1 MARSGREKDI
11 YYRRMEETPAVPQ
24 KPAAKPWSFTF
35 TFSWDG
41 PGLPTRAQSVEF
53 LRSLSRRDL
62 AIIGGVVAFIF
73 IIEPLLLYWLFS
85 AKLKNRLDTQGMEL
99 SSLVSN
105 QIQAGVGPAMKE
117 ALSQQVRLVT
127 PLSSSSAND
136 STGLVVP
143 SQTPPPPPPAK
154 SK

>member
-1 MARSGREKDI
+1 
-11 YYRRMEETPAVPQ
+11 MEDTPAVPE

-35 TFSWDG
+35 SFSWDG

-62 AIIGGVVAFIF
+62 AIIGGAVAFIF
-73 IIEPLLLYWLFS
+73 IIEPLLLFWLFS
-85 AKLKNRLDTQGMEL
+85 AKLASRLETQGLEL
-99 SSLVSN
+99 SALVSR
-105 QIQAGVGPAMKE
+105 QIQSEIGPAMRE
-117 ALSQQVRLVT
+117 ALSQQLRVVT
-127 PLSSSSAND
+127 PLNNSSAND

-143 SQTPPPPPPAK
+143 SQAPPPSPGK